1 MTSNNETVSRQNL
14 WAGNIA
20 KSTTSEGNKALLP
33 TYLRML
39 TAHKIYFYKFVHEKV
54 LLWGLYNK
62 SLKDW
67 FLGEKQL
74 ILFPSN
80 LNIDI
85 LRNSFSTSLKVK
97 DCENGS

>member
-1 MTSNNETVSRQNL
+1 M
-14 WAGNIA
+14 
-20 KSTTSEGNKALLP
+20 TSEGNKALLP
-33 TYLRML
+33 TYPRML
-39 TAHKIYFYKFVHEKV
+39 TAHEICFYKFVHEKV
-54 LLWGLYNK
+54 LLCGLYNK

-67 FLGEKQL
+67 SLGENQL